1 MEQLPT
7 AKSRVKRNKPTIKD
21 RLHKYEL
28 FFNQARVGLVIGTAE
43 GNRLEFMNP
52 YFASLHGYSVQELT
66 GRPFADVLA
75 PEYQPQ
81 LPAIT
86 DFIYQMGYYSYE
98 SKHIRKDGS
107 IFPVLVTAY
116 IVYDERNKAKYR
128 VINVVDLTELKRK
141 EHKIQRLYNQAN
153 TLARTALTIN
163 AALDLNEV
171 LEAICFEVSTSLK
184 ASCATIR
191 LLDEMRQNYRLY
203 YSYGKEAAFF
213 TPSIPAPLFER
224 YFGGKE
230 QVTVLEDVHS
240 IDDPA
245 FQEVFGHLNLKSLI
259 GIKLYNGKE
268 VRGAILLFRVGE
280 EWPVTEEERMLMQGL
295 AAQASL
301 AIRNAQLY
309 MEMRNNEQKLH
320 QLHHRVVETLEE
332 ERRRIS
338 WELHDELGQALTAIK
353 IKLELVA
360 DTICQNCLCKA
371 ELAKIIALSDDVV
384 EMTRHIAYN
393 LRPAAL
399 EAVGLIPALRNYCR
413 TFTQRVGLPVIFTS
427 SKDELPTIPEAA
439 SITLYRVLQEGLTN
453 AAKHSQASQIEVL
466 LQTDAEFISLIV
478 QDNGVGPDPAEPL
491 TEVGGG
497 GIGLLGMDERLS
509 ALGGTLKT
517 DFSPGQ
523 GFTLTAQIPWEGLR

>member
-1 MEQLPT
+1 
-7 AKSRVKRNKPTIKD
+7 
-21 RLHKYEL
+21 
-28 FFNQARVGLVIGTAE
+28 
-43 GNRLEFMNP
+43 
-52 YFASLHGYSVQELT
+52 
-66 GRPFADVLA
+66 
-75 PEYQPQ
+75 
-81 LPAIT
+81 
-86 DFIYQMGYYSYE
+86 
-98 SKHIRKDGS
+98 
-107 IFPVLVTAY
+107 
-116 IVYDERNKAKYR
+116 
-128 VINVVDLTELKRK
+128 
-141 EHKIQRLYNQAN
+141 
-153 TLARTALTIN
+153 
-163 AALDLNEV
+163 
-171 LEAICFEVSTSLK
+171 
-184 ASCATIR
+184 
-191 LLDEMRQNYRLY
+191 
-203 YSYGKEAAFF
+203 
-213 TPSIPAPLFER
+213 
-224 YFGGKE
+224 
-230 QVTVLEDVHS
+230 VLEDVHS

-309 MEMRNNEQKLH
+309 MEMRNNKQKLH
-320 QLHHRVVETLEE
+320 ELHHRVVETLEE

-338 WELHDELGQALTAIK
+338 WELHNELGQALTAIK

-439 SITLYRVLQEGLTN
+439 SI
-453 AAKHSQASQIEVL
+453 
-466 LQTDAEFISLIV
+466 
-478 QDNGVGPDPAEPL
+478 
-491 TEVGGG
+491 
-497 GIGLLGMDERLS
+497 
-509 ALGGTLKT
+509 
-517 DFSPGQ
+517 
-523 GFTLTAQIPWEGLR
+523 